1 MSESQPGHVNTLWV
15 EQKCY
20 RADEIHSIR
29 YEFPLY
35 VFLGLFVVQCIML
48 ISVHVWGISS
58 IFFFSCKECRVGW
71 GVFPPS
77 SPWGH
82 NTFFF
87 LSTFLHLPFL
97 QQQHKKGMLNNPLF
111 SIQSHLPTA
120 WGERHWP
127 MLSRTFGS
135 CAALA
140 GTIPQ
145 ISSHDPGVACGL
157 GAAVSRWIFLCG
169 CPWLP
174 LLMARPGHACQCC
187 EDLCLTSL
195 PAL

>member
-1 MSESQPGHVNTLWV
+1 MFE
-15 EQKCY
+15 
-20 RADEIHSIR
+20 
-29 YEFPLY
+29 
-35 VFLGLFVVQCIML
+35 VFLP
-48 ISVHVWGISS
+48 
-58 IFFFSCKECRVGW
+58 FFFSLVRNVGLA
-71 GVFPPS
+71 GEFFHPPALED
-77 SPWGH
+77 
-82 NTFFF
+82 TRLFFF

-120 WGERHWP
+120 WGEHHRP

-145 ISSHDPGVACGL
+145 ISSYDPGVACGL